1 MKITKQ
7 INSAT
12 FAKPMGAYSHGY
24 VVDLGQSEMIFTTGQ
39 IALDDQGNV
48 VHPDNVEKQAEFVF
62 ESLQNIL
69 KESGASLDDVV
80 KATIYVT
87 DMADF
92 PKISPVRN
100 RYFANSKPV
109 STLVQVSSLVNP
121 DCKVEIEVVAVK
133 AK

>member
-1 MKITKQ
+1 MKTTKQ
-7 INSAT
+7 INSST

-39 IALDDQGNV
+39 IALDNEGNV
-48 VHPDNVEKQAEFVF
+48 VHPENVEKQAEFVF

-69 KESGASLDDVV
+69 KESGATLDDVV

-87 DMADF
+87 DISDF
-92 PKISPVRN
+92 PKISPIRN
-100 RYFANSKPV
+100 KYFANSKPV
-109 STLVQVSSLVNP
+109 STLVQVTGLVKAE
-121 DCKVEIEVVAVK
+121 CKIEIEVVAVK